1 MIADCGLRKLIKSAN
16 PNPQSA
22 INKMDEQRVRE
33 QIVEIATRC
42 YDRGLLVAGDGNIS
56 VRVAENRVIAT
67 PSGVSKGWMTPEM
80 MVVVDIEGRPLEPS
94 DYQVSSEWPMHQ
106 VIYQA
111 RPDINAVV
119 HAHPPHATGFAVAGL
134 SLDKAILSEV
144 VLTLGCVPLAAY
156 GTPST
161 RELTD
166 AIEPY
171 LEFHDAL
178 LMANHGAVAFAD
190 TLEKAFNKLETLEHT
205 CKISF
210 IARTLGNENTIP
222 DRAVEKLFE
231 IRERSGAIRP
241 EARTGQV
248 CSYTP
253 GQPRVQ
259 NSSLNGAEQVTLTR
273 AELIELLLESARL
286 TSR

>member
-1 MIADCGLRKLIKSAN
+1 V
-16 PNPQSA
+16 
-22 INKMDEQRVRE
+22 DEQKVRE

-42 YDRGLLVAGDGNIS
+42 YERGHLVAGDGNIS
-56 VRVAENRVIAT
+56 VRVEPDRMIAT
-67 PSGVSKGWMTPEM
+67 PSGVSKGLMRPEM
-80 MVVVDIEGRPLEPS
+80 MVVVNLEGNSLEPS
-94 DYQVSSEWPMHQ
+94 DHNVSSEWPMHR

-119 HAHPPHATGFAVAGL
+119 HAHPPYATGFAVAGL
-134 SLDKAILSEV
+134 SLGKAILSEV
-144 VLTLGCVPLAAY
+144 ILTLGCVPLAAY

-178 LMANHGAVAFAD
+178 LMANHGAVAYAD

-210 IARTLGNENTIP
+210 IARNLGNENTIP
-222 DRAVEKLFE
+222 DRAIDKLFE
-231 IRERSGAIRP
+231 IRERSGAMRP

-248 CSYTP
+248 C
-253 GQPRVQ
+253 GI
-259 NSSLNGAEQVTLTR
+259 GR
-273 AELIELLLESARL
+273 AGERESGRA
-286 TSR
+286 

>member
-1 MIADCGLRKLIKSAN
+1 MV
-16 PNPQSA
+16 
-22 INKMDEQRVRE
+22 DEQKVKE
-33 QIVEIATRC
+33 EIVEIATRC
-42 YDRGLLVAGDGNIS
+42 YDRGLLVAGD
-56 VRVAENRVIAT
+56 
-67 PSGVSKGWMTPEM
+67 SKGWMRPEI
-80 MVVVDIEGRPLEPS
+80 MVVVDIEGNPLEPS
-94 DYQVSSEWPMHQ
+94 DLRVSSEWPMHR

-119 HAHPPHATGFAVAGL
+119 HAHPPYATGFAVAGL
-134 SLDKAILSEV
+134 SLSKAILSEV
-144 VLTLGCVPLAAY
+144 VLTLGCAPLAAY

-178 LMANHGAVAFAD
+178 LMANHGAVAYAD
-190 TLEKAFNKLETLEHT
+190 TLEQAFNKLETLEHT

-210 IARTLGNENTIP
+210 IARSLGNENTIP

-231 IRERSGAIRP
+231 IRERNGAMRP

-253 GQPRVQ
+253 RV
-259 NSSLNGAEQVTLTR
+259 NGGGETAGPGDKETR
-273 AELIELLLESARL
+273 RQGDKDTEGHVSP
-286 TSR
+286 

>member
-1 MIADCGLRKLIKSAN
+1 
-16 PNPQSA
+16 
-22 INKMDEQRVRE
+22 
-33 QIVEIATRC
+33 
-42 YDRGLLVAGDGNIS
+42 
-56 VRVAENRVIAT
+56 
-67 PSGVSKGWMTPEM
+67 
-80 MVVVDIEGRPLEPS
+80 
-94 DYQVSSEWPMHQ
+94 
-106 VIYQA
+106 VIYEA

-166 AIEPY
+166 AIEPF
-171 LEFHDAL
+171 LEYHDAL
-178 LMANHGAVAFAD
+178 LMANHGAVAYAD

-210 IARTLGNENTIP
+210 IARSLGNENVIP
-222 DRAVEKLFE
+222 DRAIAKLFE
-231 IRERSGAIRP
+231 IRERGGVLPP

-248 CSYTP
+248 CAYTP
-253 GQPRVQ
+253 GQARIADSPA
-259 NSSLNGAEQVTLTR
+259 NGNEKITLTR
-273 AELIELLLESARL
+273 AELIELLAQSARL
-286 TSR
+286 LDGLKK

>member
-1 MIADCGLRKLIKSAN
+1 MV
-16 PNPQSA
+16 
-22 INKMDEQRVRE
+22 DEQKVKE
-33 QIVEIATRC
+33 EIVEIATRC
-42 YDRGLLVAGDGNIS
+42 YDRGLLVAGD
-56 VRVAENRVIAT
+56 
-67 PSGVSKGWMTPEM
+67 SKGWMRPEI
-80 MVVVDIEGRPLEPS
+80 MVVVDIEGNPLEPS
-94 DYQVSSEWPMHQ
+94 DLRVSSEWPMHR

-119 HAHPPHATGFAVAGL
+119 HAHPPYATGFAVAGL
-134 SLDKAILSEV
+134 SLSKAILSEV
-144 VLTLGCVPLAAY
+144 VLTLGCAPLAAY

-178 LMANHGAVAFAD
+178 LMANHGAVAYAD
-190 TLEKAFNKLETLEHT
+190 TLEMAFNKLETLEHT

-210 IARTLGNENTIP
+210 IARALGNENTIP

-231 IRERSGAIRP
+231 IRERNGAMRP

-253 GQPRVQ
+253 AV
-259 NSSLNGAEQVTLTR
+259 SSVDPISRGGPISTENNEQITLTR
-273 AELIELLLESARL
+273 AELVELLVE
-286 TSR
+286 

>member
-1 MIADCGLRKLIKSAN
+1 M
-16 PNPQSA
+16 SA
-22 INKMDEQRVRE
+22 IANFCGRKQEPTVLEGKNDSIKMVDEQKIKE

-56 VRVAENRVIAT
+56 VRVGGNRCIAT
-67 PSGVSKGWMTPEM
+67 PSAVSKGWMKPEM
-80 MVVVDIEGRPLEPS
+80 MVTVDLDGNPLEPS
-94 DYQVSSEWPMHQ
+94 DYKVSSEWPMHRI
-106 VIYQA
+106 IYQH
-111 RPDINAVV
+111 RPDIHAVV

-134 SLDKAILSEV
+134 SLSKAILSEV
-144 VLTLGCVPLAAY
+144 VLTLGCVPLTGY

-178 LMANHGAVAFAD
+178 LMANHGAVAYAG
-190 TLEKAFNKLETLEHT
+190 TLEHAFNKLETLEHT

-222 DRAVEKLFE
+222 DRAIPKLYE
-231 IRERSGAIRP
+231 IRERNGVMP
-241 EARTGQV
+241 FEARSGQV
-248 CSYTP
+248 CGIGDAATQ
-253 GQPRVQ
+253 GD
-259 NSSLNGAEQVTLTR
+259 GEITLTR
-273 AELIELLLESARL
+273 AELVELLTQSAQILGQYRD
-286 TSR
+286 R

>member
-1 MIADCGLRKLIKSAN
+1 MARTG
-16 PNPQSA
+16 
-22 INKMDEQRVRE
+22 INKADGRLMDEQKVKE

-56 VRVAENRVIAT
+56 VRVAPNRIIAT
-67 PSGVSKGWMTPEM
+67 PSGVSKGWMKPEM
-80 MVVVDIEGRPLEPS
+80 MVVVDIEGNPLEPS
-94 DYQVSSEWPMHQ
+94 ELRVSSEWPMHR

-111 RPDINAVV
+111 RPDVHSVV

-134 SLDKAILSEV
+134 SLSKAILSEV

-178 LMANHGAVAFAD
+178 LMANHGAVAYAD

-210 IARTLGNENTIP
+210 IARALGNENTIP
-222 DRAVEKLFE
+222 DRAIEKLFE
-231 IRERSGAIRP
+231 IRERNGAMRP
-241 EARTGQV
+241 EARAGQV
-248 CSYTP
+248 CSYNP
-253 GQPRVQ
+253 IGPI
-259 NSSLNGAEQVTLTR
+259 SPIGSHEQITLTR
-273 AELIELLLESARL
+273 AELVELVLESAKLFQR
-286 TSR
+286 